1 MVPEVVVDPMP
12 SAAMSSV
19 LSAPV
24 EEEVIPQAEMLP
36 GSSSLID
43 EPETPTSPLFMQ
55 SVFFFE
61 DNVEEKA
68 SLPQMEVWNWRRS
81 KHIHF
86 VDEESPRTSPV
97 RRILMLGA
105 ESPVPVERGFSAEA
119 ATDPIDGTALVPG
132 EPRTPCSC
140 GLVYRR
146 ESVEWLA
153 ANMDGSCVQCGESL
167 KNSSLSRSLYPV

>member
-1 MVPEVVVDPMP
+1 MVPEAVVDPMP

-24 EEEVIPQAEMLP
+24 EEEAIPQVEVPP
-36 GSSSLID
+36 GSLRV
-43 EPETPTSPLFMQ
+43 EPETSPSTLFTQ

-61 DNVEEKA
+61 DDVEQKA